1 MQRDTHFQ
9 ILSDIEYPGNI
20 KRALF
25 VEVPERV
32 SEICRLDLPYP
43 HEDQL
48 MVWMTAQKHSEKL
61 AGILQAYLVPVG
73 VLKRCRR
80 TYQEQSLFH
89 SPALGASPYEQARH

>member
-73 VLKRCRR
+73 VLRAIAVSTKGIRCMMCM
-80 TYQEQSLFH
+80 
-89 SPALGASPYEQARH
+89 ALTGTWSKPI